1 MDKGNYVP
9 SWTIFLEPFMP
20 SRLVQIQNCHTFLQ
34 PLVFIRNHEDQALMS
49 LHLFEQM
56 RFNCATKK

>member
-1 MDKGNYVP
+1 
-9 SWTIFLEPFMP
+9 MP

-56 RFNCATKK
+56 RFNCATKNKSL

>member
-1 MDKGNYVP
+1 M
-9 SWTIFLEPFMP
+9 PF
-20 SRLVQIQNCHTFLQ
+20 RLVQIQNCHTFLQ

-56 RFNCATKK
+56 RFKEGANKSLI

>member
-1 MDKGNYVP
+1 MYLLDN
-9 SWTIFLEPFMP
+9 FLEPFMP

-56 RFNCATKK
+56 RFNCATKNKSL